1 MECTINSVRVLLIEI
16 DIVFDFNGEI
26 IQVEFPVSTPTR
38 EQAIK
43 EIAENARVQ
52 RRVMLQDQ
60 GVILDEEGELG
71 LSEECCQACEGLDL
85 SRIGL

>member
-38 EQAIK
+38 EQALE
-43 EIAENARVQ
+43 EIASNAWLHRSA
-52 RRVMLQDQ
+52 RLKDA
-60 GVILDEEGELG
+60 GIILEEEEISRLI
-71 LSEECCQACEGLDL
+71 EECRQACAGLDL
-85 SRIGL
+85 GRIGL